1 MQRIGVFV
9 CHCGSNIAATV
20 DVEKVAEELGKVATL
35 YKNVGDGIDIETA
48 SEDIVSTMKAFKI
61 EASDAIT
68 IVDKLNEVGKICC
81 P

>member
-1 MQRIGVFV
+1 MQRLHLQDLAKV
-9 CHCGSNIAATV
+9 CLTLKS
-20 DVEKVAEELGKVATL
+20 GKVATL

-61 EASDAIT
+61 EAKDAIT
-68 IVDKLNEVGKICC
+68 IVDKLNEVGVYNC